1 MRVTIFSVI
10 GTVLQERWRVEAL
23 LGRGGMG
30 EVYLVE
36 HLALGRR
43 EALKVLSPELAI
55 DRRFVSRFRREG
67 RAVNRLRHPN
77 IVALYDFGKLD
88 DGRFFLAMEYAEG
101 DCVRDLLLR
110 SEVLAIPNALHV
122 LGQLAYAVHHAHTR
136 GVIHRD
142 LKPANLILTKSDV
155 LKVLDFGMAKIVAP
169 DLGDSAPVS
178 AGNLVWGTPAYM
190 SPERLGGIGD
200 DLRSDLYAI
209 GCIAFELL
217 LGAPQFSGSAD
228 EVVTA
233 HLGQTPEAPS
243 AWRPSL
249 GIPAELDAVILR
261 CLAKRPED
269 RFQSAA
275 ELYAAIR
282 KVPGYPPDATPPRR
296 RFVPLQAA
304 PASLEPAPPPPG
316 PDGNVRGA
324 LRQLAEALLDRG
336 AGDARLVTR
345 VAYLRDHEQAL
356 ARLEAA
362 QDALEHE
369 AEAVRQ
375 TALDREAAL
384 RFARGELQLLADAT
398 LPHLAATIEE
408 LDARLAAAA
417 ADADRLRAL
426 DESIASVADLHRA
439 QLLQLKSAY
448 AALEATVEELLP
460 PYAGDPGLEPLLRRL
475 DRAKRRRPGTQR

>member
-1 MRVTIFSVI
+1 MHVTIFSVI
-10 GTVLQERWRVEAL
+10 GTVLQDRWRVEAL

-43 EALKVLSPELAI
+43 EALKVLSPQLAM
-55 DRRFVSRFRREG
+55 DRQFVSRFRREG

-101 DCVRDLLLR
+101 VCVRDLLQKD
-110 SEVLAIPNALHV
+110 EVLPVPSALRV
-122 LGQLAYAVHHAHTR
+122 LGQLAYAVHHAHAR

-142 LKPANLILTKSDV
+142 LKPANLILKGDA
-155 LKVLDFGMAKIVAP
+155 LKVLDFGMAKIVAA
-169 DLGDSAPVS
+169 DVGDSAPVS
-178 AGNLVWGTPAYM
+178 AGNVVWGTPAYM
-190 SPERLGGIGD
+190 APERLMGVGD
-200 DLRSDLYAI
+200 DPRSDLYAI
-209 GCIAFELL
+209 GCIAFEIL
-217 LGAPQFSGSAD
+217 LGAPQFSGTPD

-233 HLGQTPEAPS
+233 QLGNSPEAPS
-243 AWRPSL
+243 QWRPSL
-249 GIPAELDAVILR
+249 KIPAELDQIVLR
-261 CLAKRPED
+261 CLAKRPDD

-275 ELYAAIR
+275 ELYAALR
-282 KVPGYPPDATPPRR
+282 KVPGYPAEAAPSRRHYVPIEASPEQLDPTPPG
-296 RFVPLQAA
+296 
-304 PASLEPAPPPPG
+304 PG
-316 PDGNVRGA
+316 PDGNLRGA

-336 AGDARLVTR
+336 VVDARLVSR

-398 LPHLAATIEE
+398 LPHLAATIKE
-408 LDARLAAAA
+408 LDERLAAAA

-426 DESIASVADLHRA
+426 EDSIASVADLHRA
-439 QLLQLKSAY
+439 QLLQLKTAY
-448 AALEATVEELLP
+448 AALESTVEELLP
-460 PYAGDPGLEPLLRRL
+460 PFAGDPELEPIVRRL
-475 DRAKRRRPGTQR
+475 SRARRRRPPSQR